1 MTMSSRPVLVIL
13 GSVRDGRHAVSV
25 GRLVKNALD
34 AQGLNADIVGEISF
48 LCWLQFSS
56 IVFRSYQDH
65 YLKQFCP
72 SHII

>member
-48 LCWLQFSS
+48 LCWLQFSL
-56 IVFRSYQDH
+56 IVLRSY
-65 YLKQFCP
+65 
-72 SHII
+72 SIRTII